1 MPAPKPSKLK
11 TEKKELLTDSHKR
24 IADEEVIMQDYIS
37 KVPLNIKKNQFQ
49 VSEDYFKMVK
59 RTHMSAKR
67 KLELDLLKDNKE

>member
-1 MPAPKPSKLK
+1 
-11 TEKKELLTDSHKR
+11 
-24 IADEEVIMQDYIS
+24 MQDYIS

-49 VSEDYFKMVK
+49 VADDYFKMVK